1 MTDFAPET
9 GIELGANNE
18 TFAEPEDN
26 TVNWEERYRNE
37 VSERVKERER
47 YRPIVQAFGSL
58 HPDDSRA
65 ITDFV
70 SAFSQGDTDAA
81 TRWMI
86 DNARALAGERFNEYV
101 SPQAQAAITNQA
113 ISEGRNAGLSTDD
126 VEKLVEQR
134 LFQYQ
139 QAQVQAQYEKQ
150 IEETLVQH
158 GLDPNTPLAT
168 AAIVSASR
176 RSDLDLP
183 SAIREMEDQ
192 VLSQAQ
198 EIAARRAQAGSQM
211 ATPIVNGVA
220 AVSPNG
226 QSMSPRE
233 RAMAR
238 LEQNGL

>member
-1 MTDFAPET
+1 MTDIAPEVAVDPSQT
-9 GIELGANNE
+9 EGTATTDG
-18 TFAEPEDN
+18 D
-26 TVNWEERYRNE
+26 VNWEEKYRAE
-37 VSERVKERER
+37 VADRRRDRER
-47 YRPIVQAFGSL
+47 YKPIAEVFGGL
-58 HPDDSRA
+58 HPDDSKA
-65 ITDFV
+65 ITEFV
-70 SAFSQGDTDAA
+70 SAFAQGDTDAA

-86 DNARALAGERFNEYV
+86 DNARALAGEKFNEYI

-113 ISEGRNAGLSTDD
+113 ISDGQNAGLSTND

-134 LFQYQ
+134 LHQYQ

-150 IEETLVQH
+150 IEETLIQH

-176 RSDLDLP
+176 RSDLDLTV
-183 SAIREMEDQ
+183 AIREMEDQ
-192 VLSQAQ
+192 VLAQAQ
-198 EIAARRAQAGSQM
+198 EIASRRAQAGSQM
-211 ATPIVNGVA
+211 GTPIVNGVA

-238 LEQNGL
+238 LEQNGI

>member
-1 MTDFAPET
+1 MTDIAPEVAVDSAVT
-9 GIELGANNE
+9 EGVS
-18 TFAEPEDN
+18 TPEEN
-26 TVNWEERYRNE
+26 VNWEEKYRAE
-37 VSERVKERER
+37 VADRRRDRER
-47 YRPIVQAFGSL
+47 YKPIAEVFGHL

-65 ITDFV
+65 ITEFV
-70 SAFSQGDTDAA
+70 SAFAQGDTDAA

-86 DNARALAGERFNEYV
+86 DNARALAGEKFNEYI
-101 SPQAQAAITNQA
+101 SPQAQAAITSQA
-113 ISEGRNAGLSTDD
+113 ISEGRNAGLSSDD

-134 LFQYQ
+134 LNQYQ

-150 IEETLVQH
+150 IEETLIQH

-176 RSDLDLP
+176 RPDLDLTV
-183 SAIREMEDQ
+183 AIREMEDQ
-192 VLSQAQ
+192 VLAQAQ
-198 EIAARRAQAGSQM
+198 EIAARRSQAGSQM